1 MFQNSWEYVNVFVH
15 DLNSYL
21 MIFERSC
28 VALLMILVI
37 LNFMKKKIFK
47 INVKT
52 ITFKAG

>member
-1 MFQNSWEYVNVFVH
+1 
-15 DLNSYL
+15 

-37 LNFMKKKIFK
+37 FNFLKKKIFK